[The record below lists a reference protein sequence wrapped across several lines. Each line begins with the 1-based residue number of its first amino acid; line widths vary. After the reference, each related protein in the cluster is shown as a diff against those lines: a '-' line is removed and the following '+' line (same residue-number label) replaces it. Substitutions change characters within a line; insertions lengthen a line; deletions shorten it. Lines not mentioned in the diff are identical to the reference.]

1 MPCVERETI
10 KFLPSPILLDD
21 IKLPSRASIKT
32 VGDMTRVLIEDE
44 EAIKLKNADLQSL
57 REYRSNLLK
66 P

>member
-1 MPCVERETI
+1 
-10 KFLPSPILLDD
+10 
-21 IKLPSRASIKT
+21 
-32 VGDMTRVLIEDE
+32 MTRVLIEDE